1 MIKGLKFVLFFSLI
15 TVFSLACSD
24 SSGKKSSDADSATT
38 TKGDPEKG
46 GTDTTSLTREIVNP
60 AAVAAWS
67 EKVKNPLND
76 WKFKVELFET
86 KETFKYLMTIEFEEM
101 KEKDTLKVPNL
112 GFAPRLQI
120 KKGDEEYSCIIGF
133 LDNKDQFREWKKVIA
148 SSNNLKVKT
157 LKQYGVYLK
166 PVEK

>member
-1 MIKGLKFVLFFSLI
+1 MV
-15 TVFSLACSD
+15 VFSMFILMSTSCSD
-24 SSGKKSSDADSATT
+24 KPAAKAGDESAATEDTKSTT
-38 TKGDPEKG
+38 EKEE
-46 GTDTTSLTREIVNP
+46 TVPLSRETVNS
-60 AAVAAWS
+60 AAVATWS

-86 KETFKYLMTIEFEEM
+86 KETFKYLMTIEFEEIR
-101 KEKDTLKVPNL
+101 EKDTLKVPNL
-112 GFAPRLQI
+112 GFAPRLEI

-148 SSNNLKVKT
+148 NGNNLKVKT